1 MAIWASFRVRRNT
14 RHFGVKRYILDW
26 TRGVPKAHWFLL
38 RVSQA
43 GNFRPFRPG
52 SIERVLM
59 RRTVDPSEL
68 ERSAENTASGLIDMA
83 VSLMGSVE
91 PVIKEMK
98 SSTDNFREYRAGTKK
113 VPPLE
118 YDRLI
123 SLIVREQGNTIA
135 KNRELLAKLSSRK

>member
-1 MAIWASFRVRRNT
+1 MAIWASLRVRRDT
-14 RHFGVKRYILDW
+14 RHFEVKRCILV
-26 TRGVPKAHWFLL
+26 TRCAEGAPIPPPRKPSRKPL
-38 RVSQA
+38 
-43 GNFRPFRPG
+43 RPFRPG
-52 SIERVLM
+52 SIERVVM
-59 RRTVDPSEL
+59 RRTVDRSEL
-68 ERSAENTASGLIDMA
+68 ERSAENTASRLIDIA

-123 SLIVREQGNTIA
+123 SIIIREQGNVIA